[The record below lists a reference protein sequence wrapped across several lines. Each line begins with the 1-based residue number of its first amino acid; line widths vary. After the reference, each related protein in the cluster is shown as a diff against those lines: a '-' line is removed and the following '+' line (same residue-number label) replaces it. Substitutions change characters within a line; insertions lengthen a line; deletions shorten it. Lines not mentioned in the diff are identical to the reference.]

1 MTEEKNEIN
10 FSEPTGDEK
19 STATKEPQD
28 EDFQEV
34 VEVQW
39 EDLEELLR
47 ARQGFS
53 DNQSLLTD
61 MFLTYEKRKQNLL
74 SNLAQLE
81 VQMNDIARGLQE
93 KHDLNLA
100 WTYELKLPT
109 QLGEKGYF
117 IRKQEES

>member
-100 WTYELKLPT
+100 
-109 QLGEKGYF
+109 
-117 IRKQEES
+117 